1 MAPSLVRKH
10 RESHSF
16 LRLRRESKVVAGA
29 HSHFQRRQFFS
40 NHSHQGQ
47 IICSSTGNHE
57 FAKTHRR
64 LDQWQH
70 KLGHGDADGSG
81 GKRSCGGDDVMLVS
95 AATKSQ
101 KLAHELAA
109 KLLATGGLRG
119 FLPEEWIPKQLLQ
132 HSLDGFTARG
142 NSSIAIKGALEQVL
156 ADGIDHHVAGAS
168 VEGNYS
174 FGKRS
179 RRNRGEISD
188 ASEVLHDSPVTAM
201 AVERVIEKRRQRC
214 AFTACGHVCRAEI
227 RDHWYTYLRRDNGR
241 FATLPGAG
249 NAAPQEERRTTLM
262 VECLPV
268 AANEFAVQARAPLG
282 STDRVCIQFTKQEVQ
297 SREIGDARRAC
308 VHGCEDGSPN
318 IDRIRKLVVCQQ
330 FETGA
335 EAAPLDTHQRD
346 VDSVSR
352 GAAHYSRDD
361 QSTSARACIRT
372 SSLNSQR
379 LRRSLPTALRVGA
392 TGSRDFSAR

>member
-1 MAPSLVRKH
+1 M
-10 RESHSF
+10 
-16 LRLRRESKVVAGA
+16 
-29 HSHFQRRQFFS
+29 
-40 NHSHQGQ
+40 
-47 IICSSTGNHE
+47 
-57 FAKTHRR
+57 
-64 LDQWQH
+64 
-70 KLGHGDADGSG
+70 
-81 GKRSCGGDDVMLVS
+81 GKR
-95 AATKSQ
+95 
-101 KLAHELAA
+101 
-109 KLLATGGLRG
+109 RR
-119 FLPEEWIPKQLLQ
+119 PERKAESGPDYQAR
-132 HSLDGFTARG
+132 DGW
-142 NSSIAIKGALEQVL
+142 
-156 ADGIDHHVAGAS
+156 
-168 VEGNYS
+168 
-174 FGKRS
+174 
-179 RRNRGEISD
+179 
-188 ASEVLHDSPVTAM
+188 PVTAM
-201 AVERVIEKRRQRC
+201 AVEHVIEKRHQWC
-214 AFTACGHVCRAEI
+214 AFAACGHVCRAEI

-241 FATLPGAG
+241 FAALPGAG

-361 QSTSARACIRT
+361 QSASSRACIRT

-379 LRRSLPTALRVGA
+379 LRRSL
-392 TGSRDFSAR
+392 S